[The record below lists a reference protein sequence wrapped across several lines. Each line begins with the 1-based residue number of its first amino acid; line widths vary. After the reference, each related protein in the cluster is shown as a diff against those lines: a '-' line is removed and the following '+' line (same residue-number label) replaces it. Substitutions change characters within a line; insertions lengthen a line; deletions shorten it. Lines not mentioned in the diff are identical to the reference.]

1 MGGFGARA
9 SRAQNEGHRLLWG
22 VPGENLYYIGQCLAV
37 ATSEQRTKL
46 VELARQWEAKYPSEK
61 VAHMPAAKDAPR
73 EHYLATIHRVREWPV
88 RERNFHLLNNVLPCE
103 SEYYLAEYYR
113 MTSMKLPT
121 VPDILGPCLARS
133 DWASLGLMR
142 GEKTWWKEDT
152 MHRDVYD
159 RDYGKGG
166 VDDVNRLFAGLVGR
180 IRLARWSGATEEVE
194 RAMYFLARTAILRFA
209 LEQWK
214 YVLHEDKFLALRP
227 ADAPPRSFF
236 GTGLHTFVRETP
248 GDDPLVVAEMDEF
261 LLSMRECYV
270 HVHWHPHRLIAYLN
284 IVPELGRFLHDH
296 LKSETADYVRIVE
309 ESNPEW
315 YTPYADCTFAF
326 ETYCL
331 HPADSYQVF
340 LARADHRRR
349 TGEALE
355 IRGPTVDRPRR
366 LVLHSQAR

>member
-113 MTSMKLPT
+113 MTGMKPPT
-121 VPDILGPCLARS
+121 MPDILGSYLARS

-166 VDDVNRLFAGLVGR
+166 
-180 IRLARWSGATEEVE
+180 
-194 RAMYFLARTAILRFA
+194 
-209 LEQWK
+209 
-214 YVLHEDKFLALRP
+214 
-227 ADAPPRSFF
+227 
-236 GTGLHTFVRETP
+236 
-248 GDDPLVVAEMDEF
+248 
-261 LLSMRECYV
+261 
-270 HVHWHPHRLIAYLN
+270 
-284 IVPELGRFLHDH
+284 
-296 LKSETADYVRIVE
+296 
-309 ESNPEW
+309 
-315 YTPYADCTFAF
+315 
-326 ETYCL
+326 
-331 HPADSYQVF
+331 
-340 LARADHRRR
+340 
-349 TGEALE
+349 
-355 IRGPTVDRPRR
+355 RG
-366 LVLHSQAR
+366 